1 MVVSSTSKVSDGWI
15 RNSEFNSCSHKKPIS
30 IFVWWQRI
38 QLSEADDIDWNFL
51 KKKKSNGEKLLVKY
65 GKNV

>member
-1 MVVSSTSKVSDGWI
+1 MEKWVVVSSTSKVSDGWI
-15 RNSEFNSCSHKKPIS
+15 RNLKFNSRSHKKPIS

-51 KKKKSNGEKLLVKY
+51 KKKTKSNGEKV
-65 GKNV
+65 VS